1 MPTKAKVITAIL
13 NWNGSKMLQKFLP
26 SVVKYSTGEDR
37 AVAVIDNCSDDDSV
51 DVLKAKFPE
60 VGIIT
65 LDRNYGFAEGYNR
78 GLEQLD
84 AEYFVLLNSD
94 VEVTEGWMD
103 SIIRLMD
110 SNRDIAAAQPKL
122 MSEKAKDTFEYS
134 GACGGYIDRLGYPF
148 CRGRIFGTLEKDKGQ
163 YDTTAEI
170 FWASGAAM
178 FVRAD
183 VYRKA
188 GGLDKRFFAH
198 MEEIDLCWRI
208 KNMGYRIVCVPT
220 SKVYHVGGAT
230 LDKSNPLKTYLNFR
244 NNLYMLY
251 KNLPDNRLATVMA
264 ARMWL
269 DLTAAA
275 MFMMKGLR
283 KDAAAVI
290 KAGRDFR
297 RMKKELQADRQALP
311 HRDTDTL
318 TGMSRISII
327 AQYHLKGRKTFS
339 SLPMEPTNIRTR

>member
-1 MPTKAKVITAIL
+1 M
-13 NWNGSKMLQKFLP
+13 
-26 SVVKYSTGEDR
+26 
-37 AVAVIDNCSDDDSV
+37 
-51 DVLKAKFPE
+51 
-60 VGIIT
+60 
-65 LDRNYGFAEGYNR
+65 
-78 GLEQLD
+78 
-84 AEYFVLLNSD
+84 LLNSD

>member
-13 NWNGSKMLQKFLP
+13 NWNGSKMLQKVLP
-26 SVVKYSTGEDR
+26 SVVKYSSGEDR
-37 AVAVIDNCSDDDSV
+37 AVAVIDTCSDDDSV
-51 DVLKAKFPE
+51 DVLKAQFPE

-110 SNRDIAAAQPKL
+110 SNHDIAAAQPKL

-251 KNLPDNRLATVMA
+251 KNLPA
-264 ARMWL
+264 AQLWWVLPVRMVL
-269 DLTAAA
+269 DGLSAAA
-275 MFMMKGLR
+275 YL
-283 KDAAAVI
+283 A
-290 KAGRDFR
+290 AGRGALVR
-297 RMKKELQADRQALP
+297 SVWQA
-311 HRDTDTL
+311 HRDFYRQLPLLRPKREAVQRTAVATPEGIYGGSL
-318 TGMSRISII
+318 LWRYATGRRRF
-327 AQYHLKGRKTFS
+327 GR
-339 SLPMEPTNIRTR
+339 MM